1 MRNAKTIIQVP
12 EPAPLSLF
20 NGIIRPVLVS
30 AAFFMLVTGVAY
42 PLATTGVANILFPN
56 QAQGSLIVKDGNVV
70 GSRQIG
76 QYFTRPEY
84 FHGRPSATSG
94 TDPNDPSK
102 TIDQPYNA
110 ASSGASNQ
118 GSISKKLIGS
128 VDERIKA
135 YREENGLAAE
145 VSVPVDAVTASA
157 SGLDPHISVANARLQ
172 APRVAKVRGLEV
184 GKVLQILDQNT
195 SAPQFGV
202 LGDPRVNVLEL
213 NLALDAAAPAHPVAQ

>member
-20 NGIIRPVLVS
+20 NGITRPVLVS

-56 QAQGSLIVKDGNVV
+56 QAQGSLIVKGGNVV

-202 LGDPRVNVLEL
+202 LGDPRINVLEL